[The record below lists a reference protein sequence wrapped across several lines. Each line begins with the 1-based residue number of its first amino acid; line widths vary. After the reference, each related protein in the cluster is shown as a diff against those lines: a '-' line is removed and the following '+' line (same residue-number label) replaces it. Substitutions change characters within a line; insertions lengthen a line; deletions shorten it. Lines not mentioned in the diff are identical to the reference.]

1 MRIVFMGTPDFA
13 VDSLAAL
20 VESSDHE
27 IVAVIT
33 QPDRPKGRGQKVLMT
48 PVKEYALEKNLVVL
62 QPAKIR
68 TPEFIEELKVLA
80 PELIVVVAFGQF
92 LPKEILELPKYGCI
106 NVHASLL
113 PKYRGAAPI
122 HYAVM
127 NGEKESGVTIMR
139 MDKGMDTGAMLA
151 KVATYIGEDMTMGE
165 LHNELKVAGAHLLLE
180 VIRGLEDGTIKDMPQ
195 NDAEAT
201 YASLLDKEIEKIEW
215 SKSASEIH
223 NKVRGLNPWPGAYTL
238 LPDGRK
244 LKIWQTRVMT
254 KENAGTKPGTVV
266 AFSKEGFIVACGNGC
281 LEVIEVQPESKKKMP
296 ADVYCNGYKMKLG
309 EILSLEVQNNG

>member
-180 VIRGLEDGTIKDMPQ
+180 VIRGIEDGTIKDMPQ
-195 NDAEAT
+195 KDAEAT

>member
-68 TPEFIEELKVLA
+68 TPEFIEELKALA

-309 EILSLEVQNNG
+309 EILSFEVQNNG

>member
-223 NKVRGLNPWPGAYTL
+223 NKVRGLNPLPGAYTL

>member
-68 TPEFIEELKVLA
+68 TPEFIEELKALA

-92 LPKEILELPKYGCI
+92 LPKEILQLPKYGCI

-180 VIRGLEDGTIKDMPQ
+180 VIRGIEDGTIKDMPQ

>member
-180 VIRGLEDGTIKDMPQ
+180 VIRGIEDGTIKDMPQ